1 MKKMRIS
8 YSLINAWERGDP
20 DRAVKTY
27 FHLDT
32 QPTRQ
37 MVEGREVHEEIAN
50 YIDENGEF
58 PKWFFNYPLKNPET
72 EKAVVVN
79 YNEVFDLKCIIDLL
93 DSPLMFEYKTGVTDS
108 LGWTRTDQLPFYFLV
123 CELADIKVD
132 SAFLI
137 RYNQYIKKTDFAVVH
152 NHKGLR
158 DHAREIID
166 SVGPEIYQFFTQE
179 GLL

>member
-1 MKKMRIS
+1 M
-8 YSLINAWERGDP
+8 GDT
-20 DRAVKTY
+20 DRAVRTY

-37 MVEGREVHEEIAN
+37 MIDGREIHEEIAEH
-50 YIDENGEF
+50 IKKTGQF
-58 PKWFFNYPLKNPET
+58 PEWFFNYSLLNPEP
-72 EKAVVVN
+72 EKEVVVS
-79 YNEVFDLKCIIDLL
+79 YNDIFDLKCIIDCL
-93 DSPLMFEYKTGVTDS
+93 DTPLMFEYKTGVTDS

-137 RYNQYIKKTDFAVVH
+137 RYNQYIKKSDYAVVH

-158 DHAREIID
+158 DHARELID
-166 SVGPEIYQFFTQE
+166 SVGTEIYSFFESE
-179 GLL
+179 GFI